1 MAKIKNYITQ
11 EDGTT
16 TVIISG
22 FELGN
27 KETLLLD
34 NGLEV
39 EVDVQ
44 VVDPFKITDKQRRKI
59 FALCNDIEDYTGQP
73 RDYMRY
79 LFQDFVT
86 FYYGYD
92 KRVSLSNCTREQAG
106 QVIDAIIEWV
116 FKNRIPIKYKTSD
129 LMKDNKVFLYWATV
143 TRHCV
148 ICGSEHADLAHYEA
162 VGRGMNRNKIN
173 HYDKHVLA
181 LCRQHHNEQHAIG
194 VKSFDDKYHLHNSWI
209 KVDERL
215 NKMLKGEKP
224 Q

>member
-1 MAKIKNYITQ
+1 
-11 EDGTT
+11 
-16 TVIISG
+16 
-22 FELGN
+22 
-27 KETLLLD
+27 
-34 NGLEV
+34 
-39 EVDVQ
+39 
-44 VVDPFKITDKQRRKI
+44 
-59 FALCNDIEDYTGQP
+59 
-73 RDYMRY
+73 MRY

-86 FYYGYD
+86 FYY
-92 KRVSLSNCTREQAG
+92 G

-129 LMKDNKVFLYWATV
+129 LMKDNKAFLYWATV

-148 ICGSEHADLAHYEA
+148 ICGTERADLAHYEA
-162 VGRGMNRNKIN
+162 VGRGMNRNKMN

-209 KVDERL
+209 KVDKKL
-215 NKMLKGEKP
+215 NKMLKGEKH